1 MKKSVITVLG
11 KDKVGII
18 AAVCGYLA
26 DNDINILDLSQTI
39 TGGYFNMMML
49 VDIAKCK
56 KKFTVLSDE
65 LNEVGENAG
74 VQIKI
79 QQDEIFE
86 AMHRI

>member
-1 MKKSVITVLG
+1 M
-11 KDKVGII
+11 
-18 AAVCGYLA
+18 
-26 DNDINILDLSQTI
+26 Q
-39 TGGYFNMMML
+39 
-49 VDIAKCK
+49 